1 MEQRSKPISRLR
13 SASIFCVPTT
23 NASSASSALWIW
35 IIRAGS
41 QRSRQTSTYVA
52 FPALSCLEYRGRRG
66 FQEHRRRRLPQSRR
80 NHHSG
85 HPPCMPHCFSPP
97 QPKDLKTHHAAAV
110 DALRAKLKPRLL
122 NAVKGDN
129 SQTLVGFLSNE
140 SKLSPAV
147 ARHLGRHVEHGRV
160 RPSLQPRG
168 VGAQFVRSDR
178 CGGRRMHESLPFLAF
193 NV

>member
-41 QRSRQTSTYVA
+41 QRSRQTSTYVV

-80 NHHSG
+80 DHHSG
-85 HPPCMPHCFSPP
+85 HPPCKPHCFSPP

-129 SQTLVGFLSNE
+129 SQTLVGFLRMSRKSHPQSLDIWAGTWNMGE
-140 SKLSPAV
+140 CDPPYNLEEWVPNSFDLIAV
-147 ARHLGRHVEHGRV
+147 GVEECMSR
-160 RPSLQPRG
+160 
-168 VGAQFVRSDR
+168 
-178 CGGRRMHESLPFLAF
+178 
-193 NV
+193 